1 MGNCG
6 TSPSTSSNEQQGT
19 SQTVFGPPTEQETAI
34 LNQFGVLGTAQQ
46 DAILSRIRNQDTMTS
61 PFALG
66 AGDQAT
72 LDAAWQPSIDRLN
85 LDNKDYADFLSG
97 GRGLRMSDTPI
108 SSQSMQRQALG
119 MSDLLGQKSMA
130 GLNLGLQGNQYRD
143 NAALSLASGMPAG
156 LQMGFNP
163 RFQERM
169 AGGKT
174 FSTGSGTQSGS
185 QTASTMQ
192 QILQGAQGFNQVASG
207 VGNLITAIKK

>member
-1 MGNCG
+1 MGCG
-6 TSPSTSSNEQQGT
+6 TSTTESSNASEGT
-19 SQTVFGPPTEQETAI
+19 QRTEFSPPTEQETAI
-34 LNQFGVLGTAQQ
+34 LNQFGALGTAQQ
-46 DAILSRIRNQDTMTS
+46 DLLLARIRNQDTMTS

-72 LDAAWQPSIDRLN
+72 LDAAWAPSIDRLN

-108 SSQSMQRQALG
+108 SQQAMQRQALG

-130 GLNLGLQGNQYRD
+130 SLNLGMQGNQYRD
-143 NAALSLASGMPAG
+143 NAALGLASGMPAG

-169 AGGKT
+169 ASGKT

-192 QILQGAQGFNQVASG
+192 QILQGSQAFNQVASG
-207 VGNLITAIKK
+207 AGNLLTAIKK